1 MHHSK
6 PGLTYQPTNEEMDP
20 TPDGSPHSR
29 RRDEET
35 GEPLLQE
42 EKRATQWWGGALHT
56 GGRGIRAG
64 QRTVKRAQRSRE
76 AGEPGGCRRVT
87 AGT

>member
-35 GEPLLQE
+35 GEPCCKRKSELLN
-42 EKRATQWWGGALHT
+42 GGAARFT
-56 GGRGIRAG
+56 PVEGGYVRGSER
-64 QRTVKRAQRSRE
+64 
-76 AGEPGGCRRVT
+76 
-87 AGT
+87 